1 MKNNDKP
8 KPKRKYKPP
17 PSPMTHKLY
26 NIPDEVS
33 EAISNGNSYEYEIHH
48 AVDKPE
54 PLNGKELLKFA
65 AYGVAFGLFCMGA
78 LYGFFELVLW
88 IAS

>member
-1 MKNNDKP
+1 MEKLSEIIKNGYPIEN
-8 KPKRKYKPP
+8 
-17 PSPMTHKLY
+17 
-26 NIPDEVS
+26 EVTDD
-33 EAISNGNSYEYEIHH
+33 I
-48 AVDKPE
+48 DKPE